1 MKNRTPLVAVAATAV
16 LLLAGCG
23 QADPQAEEPTA
34 PPPASASE
42 KVTESAA
49 SEPSPS
55 STSPSAVDGSSASP
69 GAWGNPDAVA
79 AAEGDPIDTITIAG
93 TEGTDVATALD
104 AVEYS
109 EGPDGLT
116 VAALAFTLTPTGEV
130 PTHFGSPIEG
140 TDWVYAT
147 SPDGTDAQSFFQM
160 TSDYSENWVGRD
172 IDTWNSGPYA
182 PGTTYHVLATIPI
195 ETPGGYIAYVTGEGH
210 MVGPIE
216 LPPEDSGL
224 PNAQI
229 DRAHEI
235 VNDIGSSEML
245 LSSW

>member
-1 MKNRTPLVAVAATAV
+1 M
-16 LLLAGCG
+16 
-23 QADPQAEEPTA
+23 AETSPSSPSSPEVESS
-34 PPPASASE
+34 PASA
-42 KVTESAA
+42 
-49 SEPSPS
+49 
-55 STSPSAVDGSSASP
+55 

-79 AAEGDPIDTITIAG
+79 PAEGDPIDTITIVG
-93 TEGTDVATALD
+93 TEGTEVATALD

-109 EGPDGLT
+109 EGPDGAT

-147 SPDGTDAQSFFQM
+147 SPDGSDAQSFFQM

-172 IDTWNSGPYA
+172 VDTWNSGPYA
-182 PGTTYHVLATIPI
+182 PGTTYQVLATIPI
-195 ETPGGYIAYVTGEGH
+195 ESPGGYIAYVTGEGH

-216 LPPEDSGL
+216 LPAEDTGL

-229 DRAHEI
+229 GRAHEI
-235 VNDIGSSEML
+235 VNDLGSSGML